1 MRQSATLGSIR
12 YPRRGDIHL
21 VELDKPR
28 PALILSVD
36 QLNRHALDV
45 CVVPITTKEHA
56 RFSMRVLIP
65 AGDGG
70 LNYDSWAKCDQVM
83 TLEKSFIR
91 YPTTGTLSPAT
102 LNKIEEQV
110 KISLGLLQELRR
122 DDKTVHP

>member
-1 MRQSATLGSIR
+1 MRH
-12 YPRRGDIHL
+12 PRRGDIHL

-45 CVVPITTKEHA
+45 CVVPITSKEHA
-56 RFSMRVLIP
+56 RFSMRVPIR

-83 TLEKSFIR
+83 TLEKTLIR
-91 YPTTGTLSPAT
+91 YPATGTVSSVT

-110 KISLGLLQELRR
+110 KISLGLL
-122 DDKTVHP
+122 

>member
-1 MRQSATLGSIR
+1 MTASAAIR
-12 YPRRGDIHL
+12 YSRRGDIHL

-56 RFSMRVLIP
+56 RFSMRVLIR
-65 AGDGG
+65 AHDGG

-83 TLEKSFIR
+83 TLEKTLIR
-91 YPTTGTLSPAT
+91 YPAIGTLSCLT
-102 LNKIEEQV
+102 LSKIEEQV
-110 KISLGLLQELRR
+110 RISLGLL
-122 DDKTVHP
+122 

>member
-1 MRQSATLGSIR
+1 MRQAASSTIVR
-12 YPRRGDIHL
+12 YPRRGDVHF

-56 RFSMRVLIP
+56 KFSMRVFIA

-70 LNYDSWAKCDQVM
+70 LTYDSWAKCDQVM
-83 TLEKSFIR
+83 TLEKSLIR
-91 YPTTGTLSPAT
+91 YPATGTLSSAT
-102 LNKIEEQV
+102 LNRIEEQV
-110 KISLGLLQELRR
+110 KTSLGLL
-122 DDKTVHP
+122 

>member
-1 MRQSATLGSIR
+1 MRQTSGSATVR
-12 YPRRGDIHL
+12 FPRRGDIHL

-56 RFSMRVLIP
+56 QFSMRVLIA

-70 LNYDSWAKCDQVM
+70 LNHESWAKCDQVM
-83 TLEKSFIR
+83 TLEKSLIR
-91 YPTTGTLSPAT
+91 YPATGALSAAT
-102 LNKIEEQV
+102 LNRIEEQV
-110 KISLGLLQELRR
+110 KVCLGL
-122 DDKTVHP
+122 V

>member
-1 MRQSATLGSIR
+1 MPPPTSATIR

-36 QLNRHALDV
+36 PLNRHALDV
-45 CVVPITTKEHA
+45 CVVPITSKEHA
-56 RFSMRVLIP
+56 RFSMRVPIR

-83 TLEKSFIR
+83 TLEKTLIR
-91 YPTTGTLSPAT
+91 YPPTGTLSSTT
-102 LNKIEEQV
+102 LSKIEDQV
-110 KISLGLLQELRR
+110 RISLGLL
-122 DDKTVHP
+122 